1 MIRFDALAKRLNVI
15 SPVKTPIDPTLPV
28 EKRLDCLRRNRQFI
42 DILLN
47 LYDRDN
53 QAGALAA
60 EMSKIILDELNEEI
74 FKQEQLLKTE
84 TKGEIK

>member
-47 LYDRDN
+47 LYDRSN
-53 QAGALAA
+53 PAGLLAA
-60 EMSKIILDELNEEI
+60 ELSKIVLDEITAEI
-74 FKQEQLLKTE
+74 EKLQETGDKP
-84 TKGEIK
+84 